1 LKKPLHI
8 FRTVNPK
15 FTQEFARKFEVL
27 KIKVLCS
34 ILGFDSPED
43 LSDLHCKIAQLS
55 IKEGGLGLQDHW
67 LVGKAAF
74 VASVISFHQKFKK
87 VLMADVDL
95 TNISEESFVGQ
106 FLCLSQLFC
115 GVDKYCST
123 VYELLETPFNNIKT
137 VQGILTEF
145 LHKIALVDIKTA
157 VKNQSSHWYKWF
169 INLSRGNGA
178 CGKWLEALPTYEK
191 FRMNSIPFRICLR
204 HRMFLP
210 TINFAHGSKCVCKDH
225 PVLDPYGH
233 HLASGCFIGGH
244 GSNTHYSL
252 VREINNILHYGGFAT
267 KKEEKNIF
275 VDTIPNHVLSDDKQR
290 GLRTDISV
298 LDYNGFGNKLC
309 IDVTVTSTLKYHN
322 NGAPQE
328 IPVADIDRIGKQAD
342 IAYQKKMAKYDEL
355 CKLNRFGF
363 LPIVFESNGY
373 LHNDSITFLHQI
385 ANNCAAD
392 KGIPT
397 DAIFNY
403 FLKGL
408 SFSLQKSI
416 AHAIQFKLT
425 SKCAN
430 NPAFNAKA
438 ILDAAIE
445 NN

>member
-1 LKKPLHI
+1 MDP
-8 FRTVNPK
+8 
-15 FTQEFARKFEVL
+15 
-27 KIKVLCS
+27 
-34 ILGFDSPED
+34 
-43 LSDLHCKIAQLS
+43 
-55 IKEGGLGLQDHW
+55 
-67 LVGKAAF
+67 
-74 VASVISFHQKFKK
+74 
-87 VLMADVDL
+87 
-95 TNISEESFVGQ
+95 
-106 FLCLSQLFC
+106 
-115 GVDKYCST
+115 
-123 VYELLETPFNNIKT
+123 
-137 VQGILTEF
+137 
-145 LHKIALVDIKTA
+145 
-157 VKNQSSHWYKWF
+157 
-169 INLSRGNGA
+169 
-178 CGKWLEALPTYEK
+178 
-191 FRMNSIPFRICLR
+191 
-204 HRMFLP
+204 
-210 TINFAHGSKCVCKDH
+210 SKCVCKDH

-252 VREINNILHYGGFAT
+252 VREMNNILHYGGFAT

-275 VDTIPNHVLSDDKQR
+275 VDTLPNHILSDDKQR

-328 IPVADIDRIGKQAD
+328 IPAADIDRIGKQAD

-363 LPIVFESNGY
+363 LPIVFESNGF

-438 ILDAAIE
+438 ILDAATESI
-445 NN
+445 